1 MSCTL
6 LTGGILKDCANNLG
20 GVKKIYITDFV
31 NVLSVTETTGTLT
44 AITMASG
51 TVFYEFEF
59 NKNTSTFGEVATVSL
74 ENGSLFYDQTVTL
87 KIPRRE
93 VAKRNVLKLL
103 MQKDL
108 AVIVQDENGLY
119 WYIGETNG
127 ANVTE
132 LPSESGTAKGDF
144 NGYTITMKGQEPEQ
158 APEVDSA
165 IIAGLL

>member
-1 MSCTL
+1 MSCVL
-6 LTGGILKDCANNLG
+6 LTGGIAKDCDNNLG

-31 NVLSVTETTGTLT
+31 NVLTVTETTGTLT

-51 TVFYEFEF
+51 TVFYDFEF

-93 VAKRNVLKLL
+93 VSKRNTLKLL

-108 AVIVQDENGLY
+108 AVIVLDSNDLY
-119 WYIGETNG
+119 WYVGRTNG

-144 NGYTITMKGQEPEQ
+144 NGYTITIKGQEPEQ
-158 APEVDSA
+158 APEVDST